1 MLIVE
6 PTAAQQRML
15 ISYVTCTLLVFDHW
29 VTTLLLLVTCW
40 VVPLG
45 VVELIETLE
54 FESEIPEE
62 VLMLS
67 TIATSF
73 TDELNEPEVVTVTVD
88 PFDTFV
94 SLSVLSTESVLAAA
108 APESMTINTPKI
120 VKAVQ
125 TDTILAFVGSNFFML

>member
-1 MLIVE
+1 
-6 PTAAQQRML
+6 
-15 ISYVTCTLLVFDHW
+15 
-29 VTTLLLLVTCW
+29 
-40 VVPLG
+40 
-45 VVELIETLE
+45 VELIETLE